1 MTPEEKQLTREL
13 LAHKHELQMAS
24 LKATEL
30 AAREL
35 AIIRKERQKHDEL
48 EGLLVEYAVLVADHE
63 LYTGFAY
70 REVSEI
76 HQSGPHS
83 SGPSGSS
90 SQNGRGSNNP
100 STRFEREDSPGDAV
114 QKGPAEQG
122 QWCFD
127 SDGLPW
133 WVWHSWSVGTRSDSL
148 LSCVDW
154 ARPSSD
160 YPYRVTCKG
169 RRARCTTS
177 MQRASLLPET
187 QRSFVSEKPLR
198 SHRR

>member
-48 EGLLVEYAVLVADHE
+48 EGLLVEYAVLLADHE
-63 LYTGFAY
+63 LYTGFAC

-76 HQSGPHS
+76 HQSGPHPS
-83 SGPSGSS
+83 EPSGSS
-90 SQNGRGSNNP
+90 GHTGQGSSNP
-100 STRFEREDSPGDAV
+100 STCFEREDSPGDAV
-114 QKGPAEQG
+114 QKGPAEQD

-133 WVWHSWSVGTRSDSL
+133 WVWHSWSVGTRRMRR
-148 LSCVDW
+148 LSCVDRP
-154 ARPSSD
+154 RPSSD
-160 YPYRVTCKG
+160 YPYCVTCKG
-169 RRARCTTS
+169 RRTPCTTS
-177 MQRASLLPET
+177 MQRASLPPET
-187 QRSFVSEKPLR
+187 QRSFVSERLRR
-198 SHRR
+198 SHSR